1 MFGWG
6 SAVAVVLIAF
16 VVARI
21 PWRPNTPWSAPGTR
35 ATRRGAALM
44 STGAI
49 LMMLFA
55 MLVLWEGWAWAIYT

>member
-1 MFGWG
+1 AEHSPG
-6 SAVAVVLIAF
+6 SAA
-16 VVARI
+16 
-21 PWRPNTPWSAPGTR
+21 GTR

-55 MLVLWEGWAWAIYT
+55 MLVLWGGLGLAIYNLTRRSKAPEEHYYRDL